1 MAFLRFLTTLFLLPG
16 TLALKSLNI
25 TEEDDG
31 GIFRSLINMIFWGV
45 LIVIISMPL
54 IIRYA
59 KAV

>member
-1 MAFLRFLTTLFLLPG
+1 MAILRFLTKLFLLPG

-25 TEEDDG
+25 TEQDDG
-31 GIFRSLINMIFWGV
+31 GIFRSLINMIFWGI

>member
-1 MAFLRFLTTLFLLPG
+1 MAILRFLAKLFLLPG

-25 TEEDDG
+25 TEQDDG
-31 GIFRSLINMIFWGV
+31 GIFRSLINMIFWGI

>member
-1 MAFLRFLTTLFLLPG
+1 MAILRLLAKLFLLPG
-16 TLALKSLNI
+16 TLALSALNI
-25 TEEDDG
+25 SEEDDG
-31 GIFRSLINMIFWGV
+31 GIFRSLVNMIFWGI

>member
-1 MAFLRFLTTLFLLPG
+1 MAILRFLTKLFLLPG

-25 TEEDDG
+25 TEQDVG
-31 GIFRSLINMIFWGV
+31 GIFRSLVNMIFWGI